1 MLRRMLMLAVP
12 VVMLVVM
19 NPPAQ
24 AHHSGAAYSQ
34 DQVTLKGTVVE
45 YDWGNPH
52 VVVVWDVK
60 GDSGTPVRWSGEL
73 ASVSSMLADGMTK
86 NSLKPGDDVVMVVKP
101 AKSGSP
107 TSIIVQIKRADGT
120 MVLGYSRRAGG
131 QAAQN
136 AQQNGQAQ
144 GGGDNQQ

>member
-1 MLRRMLMLAVP
+1 MLRRMM
-12 VVMLVVM
+12 MLVVPAVMLIAM
-19 NPPAQ
+19 NPPAR

-34 DQVTLKGTVVE
+34 DQITLKGTVVE

-60 GDSGTPVRWSGEL
+60 GDNGAPVRWSGEL

-131 QAAQN
+131 A
-136 AQQNGQAQ
+136 AQQNQKE
-144 GGGDNQQ
+144 GGDNQQ